1 MMNNKPMKKFVNG
14 VLNLNYIKQNRAQ
27 KPSRFLSNDASAIED
42 IKRRSEEKKINDSVL
57 DKKEEKSQKEL
68 REEETRKK
76 IDKAKEL
83 LGIKETKNKKSD
95 KLDNYNPEYRRKHE
109 LRDFSSKEHENNNV
123 NINYDDIFRD
133 L

>member
-1 MMNNKPMKKFVNG
+1 MKKPMKKFVNG
-14 VLNLNYIKQNRAQ
+14 LLNLNYIKENRTQ
-27 KPSRFLSNDASAIED
+27 KSSRFLSNDTSAIEE

-68 REEETRKK
+68 RDEEARKK
-76 IDKAKEL
+76 IEKAKEL
-83 LGIKETKNKKSD
+83 LGIKETKNNKSD
-95 KLDNYNPEYRRKHE
+95 KLDNYNLEYRRKHE

>member
-1 MMNNKPMKKFVNG
+1 MDNKPMKKFVNG
-14 VLNLNYIKQNRAQ
+14 MLNLNYIKQNRVQ
-27 KPSRFLSNDASAIED
+27 KSSRFLSNDTSAIED

-68 REEETRKK
+68 RDEETRKK

-83 LGIKETKNKKSD
+83 LGIKETKNNKSD

-109 LRDFSSKEHENNNV
+109 LRDFSLKEHENNNV

>member
-1 MMNNKPMKKFVNG
+1 MNNKPMKKFVNG
-14 VLNLNYIKQNRAQ
+14 VLNINYIKQNRTQ
-27 KPSRFLSNDASAIED
+27 KSSRFLSNDTSAIEE

-57 DKKEEKSQKEL
+57 DKKGEKSQKEL
-68 REEETRKK
+68 RDEEARKK
-76 IDKAKEL
+76 IEKAKEL
-83 LGIKETKNKKSD
+83 LGIKETKNNKSD

-109 LRDFSSKEHENNNV
+109 FRDFSSKEHENNNV